1 MNSFSIAQTSRA
13 VAGRLV
19 LLLFLLLPAVTR
31 AASAGDDILV
41 AGTTTYDTQSR
52 DWAYLTWITEDPAA
66 LRSRTFAVY
75 AKPGD
80 AAATANY
87 ERQAILRVQ
96 TDATVI
102 QPLLQRSVHLGQD
115 LNYLEETV
123 NSLFQKLMPD
133 PKLPLA
139 QKLSAVI
146 RGSLDD
152 PDHFRNLVLM
162 ARAHPGVA
170 LCLGWAHAAAIPG
183 PAGTRTTFEVRVFDV
198 ASQQDLAVVG
208 RSTVRARQPAVLPA
222 PGRPVEVPDITPKG
236 DLNTKIRWS
245 TPDALRRLSML
256 QHGFNVYRV
265 PAALA
270 EQNNWHLAPPSNA
283 ALLAAVQSN
292 PLVHRLNHVPVLQ
305 PRDYTE
311 AEAAN
316 LVVDATTFFYSDWND
331 RFNPNTQQ
339 PQDDFV
345 NGAQFYYFLTARD
358 LLGRDGLVSR
368 GTRITVCDRMPP
380 QAPSRVRV
388 SNHYA
393 YNGAPQQHLQVV
405 WNQNANTNDV
415 TTAYYVYRWT
425 SLPEMHAH
433 AGDPGFNLIA
443 GPIPHLAGSPTN
455 SYLDNGPGS
464 PLASTQ
470 SGVTFWYTV
479 VALDH
484 GACAPGGNRS
494 PHSAPAFGVLRDRV
508 GPAGGD
514 GDIEITCTEPTAR
527 FIGESTPVPTPGL
540 ANNARH
546 FQLTTERL
554 RPAIEWTEFF
564 YDLAG
569 LNTQRVFIARQ
580 FFVPG
585 LNTATI
591 AFALP
596 KDPLVPSPAPRFYCR
611 VGAANGKVS
620 EFAISSSI
628 IPAPDGSVRP
638 VRFTGTMESR
648 RVRPGGD
655 CTVHDPH
662 GGDDTNDA
670 ICVTAHLSPGTK
682 EVKFYRRVENG
693 PLTLVCQRE
702 ADAAETDAAI
712 CCDGSMP
719 AQPSDICY
727 FVQQFDEHGNAS
739 PMVRIGCVKTG
750 PNAPLPTPI
759 LSPLTAVGTSTNA
772 RMRLQWFCPPYGVER
787 FEVWVAGAPLPPG
800 KALSAD
806 LTLTN
811 TIELGLPLPGVPMAQ
826 PKLLTFLSRR
836 IGPSFGQGPVFT
848 TEADITVGNHYAV
861 FIRAVGKDGS
871 IGPKSN
877 TEQFTW
883 QVPPPEP
890 LANVAWPARSLPAVT
905 ATNFPHVY
913 ARMFNLADPEFLPFP
928 QQRFEGVGIRIGA
941 VTMPFFPP
949 GMTNATTGTADP
961 LDHVYRSAR
970 DQSRLFPLVVY
981 RAQIPNA
988 AFPDVSQDVTQVT
1001 PLMEEIAF
1009 DRGLTPN
1016 GTQAVFV
1023 HDPFIR
1029 LIPTTPT
1036 PSAPDWELYLLD
1048 TQPVIDDATYQYFLV
1063 RLHPDTREIAEVMP
1077 TNPVQIQ

>member
-1 MNSFSIAQTSRA
+1 MIASRPLA
-13 VAGRLV
+13 ALLV
-19 LLLFLLLPAVTR
+19 FLLLLLLPGKSR
-31 AASAGDDILV
+31 AASGGDDILV
-41 AGTTTYDTQSR
+41 AGTTSYDSQSR
-52 DWAYLTWITEDPAA
+52 DWAYLCWITSDPAT
-66 LRSRTFAVY
+66 LRARVFAVY

-80 AAATANY
+80 ANSTANY

-96 TDATVI
+96 TDPTVI

-115 LNYLEETV
+115 LNYLEETI
-123 NSLFQKLMPD
+123 NSLFEKLILD
-133 PKLPLA
+133 AKLPLA

-146 RGSLDD
+146 RGSLDN
-152 PDHFRNLVLM
+152 PDQFKNLVLM
-162 ARAHPGVA
+162 ARTHPGVA
-170 LCLGWAHAAAIPG
+170 LCLGWAHAALIPG
-183 PAGTRTTFEVRVFDV
+183 PVGTRTTFEVRVFDV
-198 ASQQDLAVVG
+198 TNDRDLGVVG
-208 RSTVRARQPAVLPA
+208 RSTVRARQPVVLPA
-222 PGRPVEVPDITPKG
+222 PGRPIEVPDVTPKG
-236 DLNTKIRWS
+236 DLNAKMRWS
-245 TPDALRRLSML
+245 TPDALRRHSVL

-265 PAALA
+265 PAVLA
-270 EQNNWHLAPPSNA
+270 QQNNWHLAPPSTG

-311 AEAAN
+311 AEALN
-316 LVVDATTFFYSDWND
+316 LAADATTFFYSDWND

-339 PQDDFV
+339 PQNDFI

-368 GTRITVCDRMPP
+368 GTLMTICDRMPP

-388 SNHYA
+388 SNHYV
-393 YNGAPQQHLQVV
+393 YNGVPQQHLQVV
-405 WNQNANTNDV
+405 WNQNANTNDI
-415 TTAYYVYRWT
+415 TTAYYIYRWT

-433 AGDPGFNLIA
+433 AGDPGFNLVA
-443 GPIPHLAGSPTN
+443 GPILHLAGSPTN

-479 VALDH
+479 IALDH

-514 GDIEITCTEPTAR
+514 GELEITCTEPTAR
-527 FIGESTPVPTPGL
+527 FVRDSAPVPTPGL
-540 ANNARH
+540 ATNALH
-546 FQLTTERL
+546 FRLTTERL
-554 RPAIEWTEFF
+554 RPAIEWTEFY
-564 YDLAG
+564 YDLSG
-569 LNTQRVFIARQ
+569 LNTQRVHIARQ

-585 LNTATI
+585 LNTATVD
-591 AFALP
+591 FALP
-596 KDPLVPSPAPRFYCR
+596 KNPQFPALAPRFYCR
-611 VGAANGKVS
+611 IGAANGKVS
-620 EFAISSSI
+620 EFAVSSTI
-628 IPAPDGSVRP
+628 IPAPDGSIRP
-638 VRFTGTMESR
+638 VFFSGTIESR

-662 GGDDTNDA
+662 GDGDGDGTIDE
-670 ICVTAHLSPGTK
+670 ICVTANLSPGTK

-702 ADAAETDAAI
+702 ADATGAATAT

-727 FVQQFDEHGNAS
+727 FIQQFDEHGNAS
-739 PMVRIGCVKTG
+739 SMVRIGCVKTG

-759 LSPLTAVGTSTNA
+759 LSPLTAIGTSTNA

-800 KALSAD
+800 KSLSPD

-836 IGPSFGQGPVFT
+836 IGPSFGNGSVFT

-861 FIRAVGKDGS
+861 FVRAVGKDGS

-883 QVPPPEP
+883 HVSPNGPVTNVP
-890 LANVAWPARSLPAVT
+890 WPARSLPAVT
-905 ATNFPHVY
+905 STNFPRVH
-913 ARMFNLADPEFLPFP
+913 ARMFNHADPAFLPFP
-928 QQRFEGVGIRIGA
+928 QQRFEGVGIRVGA
-941 VTMPFFPP
+941 VTMPLFPP
-949 GMTNATTGTADP
+949 NMTNAIAGAADP

-970 DQSRLFPLVVY
+970 DQGRLFPLVVY

-988 AFPDVSQDVTQVT
+988 AFPDVSQDVVQVT

-1016 GTQAVFV
+1016 GANAVFV

-1029 LIPTTPT
+1029 LIPTTAT

-1048 TQPVIDDATYQYFLV
+1048 TQPVVDDATYQYFLV
-1063 RLHPDTREIAEVMP
+1063 RLNPDTREIAEVMP
-1077 TNPVQIQ
+1077 TNPVQTQ